1 MTEKFKVVEI
11 FESINGEG
19 MRAGEL
25 AVFVRMQGCNLCCNY
40 CDTAWANV
48 SDAEYREMT
57 IDEIMKE
64 IATYGVGNITLTGG
78 EPLFRDGIKELMLAM
93 ANAGYHV
100 EVETNGSISLESYIG
115 LSSEISYTM
124 DYKLAGSGM
133 EDKMCLANFRILRPN
148 AGDIV
153 KFVVSGRDDLEKA
166 YRLAKEHLHPREIRF
181 LLSPVFGRI
190 EPEDIVKYMREKHW
204 TEARLQIQMHKVIW
218 DPERK
223 GV

>member
-1 MTEKFKVVEI
+1 MSCKF
-11 FESINGEG
+11 
-19 MRAGEL
+19 
-25 AVFVRMQGCNLCCNY
+25 
-40 CDTAWANV
+40 
-48 SDAEYREMT
+48 
-57 IDEIMKE
+57 
-64 IATYGVGNITLTGG
+64 
-78 EPLFRDGIKELMLAM
+78 
-93 ANAGYHV
+93 
-100 EVETNGSISLESYIG
+100 SYS
-115 LSSEISYTM
+115 SSE
-124 DYKLAGSGM
+124 
-133 EDKMCLANFRILRPN
+133 C
-148 AGDIV
+148 GDIV